1 MQKKRSK
8 NSRKSIDGTQKT
20 WRGKSV
26 KKERSNE
33 ENFRGGL
40 RRRNYMDGQTNDTT
54 RNIGVGW
61 RETGNNGRAGD
72 P

>member
-8 NSRKSIDGTQKT
+8 NLRKSIDRTQKT

-33 ENFRGGL
+33 KNFQGSL
-40 RRRNYMDGQTNDTT
+40 RQRNYMDGRTNDTT

-61 RETGNNGRAGD
+61 RETRNDGKAGD